1 MLDIFL
7 GFLPLNRVLVKR
19 RPIWFIQSLH
29 REAGKQENES
39 TTNEKRNRKRG
50 HTGRKE
56 EFSLSPPPCIL
67 RCHMDRT
74 ERVCVCVC
82 VWPWMCHSDSQ
93 SVFQEPPTVPAAET
107 ELLRRLLTA
116 DLTLYGYPRLPP
128 VSLPDTFPLS
138 FPLAE
143 AQCLRP
149 IGSLMEA

>member
-1 MLDIFL
+1 MLDIFW

-19 RPIWFIQSLH
+19 PIWFIRSLH

-67 RCHMDRT
+67 CCHMDRA

-82 VWPWMCHSDSQ
+82 VCVILIPSLYSRSPLLFLLQRLSCSGGCWLQIWPYMVILGSRLSAFHTHFLFPFHWPKHS
-93 SVFQEPPTVPAAET
+93 VCA
-107 ELLRRLLTA
+107 L
-116 DLTLYGYPRLPP
+116 
-128 VSLPDTFPLS
+128 
-138 FPLAE
+138 
-143 AQCLRP
+143 
-149 IGSLMEA
+149 